1 MSELGHARHQA
12 RQRALELLY
21 EASMKSRS
29 PHEVLGEQ
37 PLAPDAYVVTL
48 LHAVETHR
56 DRADSLISRQS
67 HQWALERIAL
77 LDRLIMT
84 LALCELLLDDAPP
97 VAVVLDE
104 AVELAKTYSTDDSP
118 SFVNGVLSG
127 CVPLLRDGD

>member
-21 EASMKSRS
+21 EASMKERS
-29 PHEVLGEQ
+29 PELIVSEQ
-37 PLAPDAYVVTL
+37 PLPPDPYVTTL
-48 LHAVETHR
+48 LEAVGAHR
-56 DRADSLISRQS
+56 ARAEALISQQS

-84 LALCELLLDDAPP
+84 LALSELLLEEAPP

-104 AVELAKTYSTDDSP
+104 AVELAKTYSTDESP

-127 CVPLLRDGD
+127 CVPLLHETR

>member
-1 MSELGHARHQA
+1 MSELGHARRQA

-21 EASMKSRS
+21 ESSMKERPSTI
-29 PHEVLGEQ
+29 VVTEQ
-37 PLAPDAYVVTL
+37 AMAPDPYVTTL
-48 LHAVETHR
+48 LRAVEEHR
-56 DRADSLISRQS
+56 NRAEELISQQS

-84 LALCELLLDDAPP
+84 LAISELLLDDAPP

-118 SFVNGVLSG
+118 SFVNGVLAG
-127 CVPLLRDGD
+127 CIPFLHA

>member
-21 EASMKSRS
+21 ESSMKSRS

-37 PLAPDAYVVTL
+37 PLAPDDYVVTL
-48 LHAVETHR
+48 LNAVETHR
-56 DRADSLISRQS
+56 ERAESLISRQS

-84 LALCELLLDDAPP
+84 LALSELLLDEAPP

-127 CVPLLRDGD
+127 CVPLLRDDG

>member
-1 MSELGHARHQA
+1 MSELGHVRHQA

-21 EASMKSRS
+21 EANMKGR
-29 PHEVLGEQ
+29 PPRGVLGEQ
-37 PLAPDAYVVTL
+37 ALAPDDYVVPL
-48 LHAVETHR
+48 LEAVEVHGE
-56 DRADSLISRQS
+56 RAEALISRQS
-67 HQWALERIAL
+67 HQWALDRIAL

-84 LALCELLLDDAPP
+84 LAISELLIEDAPP

-127 CVPLLRDGD
+127 CVPLLGEAL

>member
-21 EASMKSRS
+21 EASMKGRS
-29 PHEVLGEQ
+29 PREVLGEQ
-37 PLAPDAYVVTL
+37 ALAPDDYVVTL
-48 LHAVETHR
+48 LEAVEVHGE
-56 DRADSLISRQS
+56 RAEALIARQS
-67 HQWALERIAL
+67 LQWALDRIAL

-84 LALCELLLDDAPP
+84 LAISELLTEDAPP

-104 AVELAKTYSTDDSP
+104 AVELAKTYSTDESP

-127 CVPLLRDGD
+127 CVPLLGEAR